1 METADY
7 DYVVVGGGTAGLVVA
22 CRLAESTEARIVVL
36 EAGESH
42 LEDPRI
48 NIPAG
53 WSAVLGSD
61 VDWCFRTTPQ
71 NELNGRS
78 LRHPQGKV
86 LGGSSAINAEAF
98 IAPSGADLDHWS
110 ELGNTGWDWR
120 SMQPYYRRF
129 HSFSLPEDSETR
141 QHLGLDWVNDDVRG
155 RKGPIQASFQGVVQ
169 DPLSKAWMK
178 SFRTIGH
185 HLQTDPFSGE
195 AIGGFSS
202 PISVDPRTKTRS
214 YAANTYLAAAHG
226 RQNLQILT
234 GAIVEKILLRKST
247 ENGVYKATG
256 VQATLQGSNHT
267 FNARKEVILAA
278 GAFQSPKILE
288 LSGIGGAE
296 LLRSHNINVLVN
308 NPNVGENLQDHLMTG
323 LSYEVNDGIMTG
335 DALIRKEPEMTDAAM
350 QMYTTAKAGPL
361 CAGGI
366 GSYAFLPLTDIL
378 RNTKRNPMTID
389 SLLKLLPSHHD
400 LLTTRPQK
408 AHSKFISSILTSRTT
423 SAGSMFMF
431 PAQVNLHNDPNAKDF
446 LQNLLPGNFVSL
458 GAALVHPFSRGSVHI
473 SSPNPADPPEINP
486 HYLSHPL
493 DTEVLAH
500 YLIFL
505 EHLASTTEPLTSHIK
520 QYGGRRN
527 HPTASNIKGNL
538 DRAKQYV
545 KETAISN
552 NHPACTCAMMP
563 RDRGGVVDSRLRVYG
578 TEGLRVVDS
587 SIMPTVPGG
596 NIQTSVY
603 AVAEKAADLIGEDWV
618 V

>member
-48 NIPAG
+48 NVPAG

-71 NELNGRS
+71 DELKGRS

-110 ELGNTGWDWR
+110 DLGNTGWDWR

-129 HSFSLPEDSETR
+129 HSLSLPEDSETR
-141 QHLGLDWVNDDVRG
+141 QHLGLDWVNDDIRG
-155 RKGPIQASFQGVVQ
+155 STGPIHASFQGVVQ

-214 YAANTYLAAAHG
+214 YAANTYLADAKG

-234 GAIVEKILLRKST
+234 GALVEKILLRDSKVD
-247 ENGVYKATG
+247 GAYKATG
-256 VQATLQGSNHT
+256 VQATLQGSSRT
-267 FNARKEVILAA
+267 FNARREIILAA
-278 GAFQSPKILE
+278 GAFQTPKLLE
-288 LSGIGGAE
+288 LSGIGGVD
-296 LLRSHNINVLVN
+296 LLRSHNIDILID
-308 NPNVGENLQDHLMTG
+308 NPNVGENLQDHLMSG

-335 DALIRKEPEMTDAAM
+335 DALIRQEPEMTDVAM

-366 GSYAFLPLTDIL
+366 GSYAFIPFIDVL
-378 RNTKRNPMTID
+378 RNTKRNPMTLETVL
-389 SLLKLLPSHHD
+389 STLPPPDH
-400 LLTTRPQK
+400 LTPDQK
-408 AHSKFISSILTSRTT
+408 AHSRFISSILSSRTT

-446 LQNLLPGNFVSL
+446 LQNLLPGNFLSL
-458 GAALVHPFSRGSVHI
+458 GAALVHPLSRGNVHI
-473 SSPNPADPPEINP
+473 SSSNPQDAPTINP
-486 HYLSHPL
+486 QYLSHSL

-500 YLIFL
+500 YLLFL
-505 EHLASTTEPLTSHIK
+505 DHLASTEPLASHLK
-520 QYGGRRN
+520 KDGRRN
-527 HPTASNIKGNL
+527 HHTASNIRGNL
-538 DRAKQYV
+538 ERAKDYV
-545 KETAISN
+545 RETAISN
-552 NHPACTCAMMP
+552 NHPACTCPMRP
-563 RDRGGVVDSRLRVYG
+563 RDAGGVVDSRLRVYG

-587 SIMPTVPGG
+587 SVMPTIPGG

-603 AVAEKAADLIGEDWV
+603 AVAEKAADLIREDWRP
-618 V
+618 